1 MQLFYSVV
9 KGNMNNIMNITFNAE
24 IKRTTQKKMAS
35 LDNIYELVLNTD
47 NPELLELGKLPSDT
61 LVNVTVEVV

>member
-1 MQLFYSVV
+1 
-9 KGNMNNIMNITFNAE
+9 MNITFNAE
-24 IKRTTQKKMAS
+24 IKRTTQKEMAS

>member
-35 LDNIYELVLNTD
+35 LDNVYELVLNTD

>member
-1 MQLFYSVV
+1 
-9 KGNMNNIMNITFNAE
+9 MNITFNAE